1 MGSRFHLVE
10 IEGVEVGRVVED
22 GSQLRGEGLQ
32 FVRAQLKSGQLGH
45 MGDVVGRDPLGHGS
59 RE

>member
-10 IEGVEVGRVVED
+10 VEGVEVGRVVED

-32 FVRAQLKSGQLGH
+32 FVRSQFKSGQSSH
-45 MGDVVGRDPLGHGS
+45 MGDLVGRDPLGHGS